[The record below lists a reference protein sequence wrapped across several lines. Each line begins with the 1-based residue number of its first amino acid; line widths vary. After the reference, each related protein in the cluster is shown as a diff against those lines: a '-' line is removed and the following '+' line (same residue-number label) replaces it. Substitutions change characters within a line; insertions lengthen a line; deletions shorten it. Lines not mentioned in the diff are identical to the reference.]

1 MGVPK
6 FYRWISERYPKIN
19 QVITNEAL
27 LPEFDHLYLDM
38 NGIIHGC
45 THPNHLDV
53 SDVLTERDM
62 VLGIMHYL
70 DRIITQIVKPKV
82 SVFMA
87 IDGVAPRAKLN
98 QQRSR
103 RFRSAKDL
111 AEATKSKRIVPTD
124 GAVDSAAN
132 DPYSGAFDS
141 NCITPGTEFLLR
153 ISDCIRY
160 FVRKKIKED
169 PLWRGIS
176 VIFSGPDVPGE
187 GEHKIMQHIRDMRN
201 QPGYRPNTR
210 HCMYGQDADLIM
222 LGLVSHEPHFTLL
235 REIVDFSGGFNR
247 NQNALK
253 EVKKFTKQSDFQ
265 LLHLS
270 ILREYLQLEFAYELD
285 EDAYDLE
292 RIVDDFV
299 FMTFLVGND
308 FLPHMPS
315 LDIGDGA
322 FTLLFDTYKEQR
334 ARWGHGQY
342 LTDSGEISDAARL
355 EAFLEVIGAAETEI
369 FEERAKN
376 QVVMLKKQ
384 RRWDKRDGK
393 TNRTPSDLELSVQEE
408 SKQGEYMAMV
418 VNLKGAKVVEGWRP
432 VGASEKDHKGRYYF
446 EKLHLKPTDV
456 DGHMALR
463 KSYIEGL
470 IWCLAYYYRG
480 CISWG
485 WFFPYHYGPMISDL
499 TNLPE
504 CFDNIKFEVGQPL
517 KPFEQ
522 LMGCLPPASS
532 ALVPRIYR
540 KLMCD
545 HNSPIKQFYPEDFVV
560 DMNGKRNPWEG
571 VNILS
576 FINVNLL
583 KESIKKYCP
592 DSAITA
598 DERHRN
604 RVGKVY
610 CYTYD
615 PAVTVTVPSCNRDI
629 GLPNI
634 VKCNSRVDI
643 SENHSVST
651 VSFKPELIPGT
662 KIPYPG
668 FPSLNVLPIERVEMR
683 NAGVNCFGFP
693 SKYPNMILTMRSL
706 PQLPGAAQLAGNLIG
721 KSIFVN
727 WPMMHEAKVVAVTD
741 SSCEVRMVKKKL
753 KTRKFSPPEVERWNS
768 VSDMMVEQYVAGA
781 SYPGSGGVVIGDIQI
796 RLKVVPLQGMK
807 TSPVDGSSKKL
818 FGKEE
823 ADIPLQVALST
834 SPAPDPRFIERGPMT
849 LKDRFPLKCHVV
861 LTKGKYRGCIGTVM
875 SIVDNSKVGVKV
887 NVIPPEPPFGLAIA
901 RSVQESYI
909 SAKDAAKVLRMD
921 PRIFGKITG
930 NLPFSPGKYDLGL
943 NLKYKDKRCV
953 LGYTRVKKDPS
964 AKKNKKKDAKAWSAG
979 DTVLVVG
986 SKRMSATDESD
997 SAEAEHQKI
1006 LWEYTPKAV
1015 RLVAAYKNAFPHLFA
1030 AIAKAPEGRF
1040 YDSKRVFGPKGDDVC
1055 AKVLQWLKGT
1065 ETAAMPRLPH
1075 TTDAMPVAA
1084 VHAVQRAADVRTS
1097 SLDGATTESNVKV
1110 PPSALYREGST
1121 AATDVL
1127 MASEHSV
1134 SAPPELGD
1142 RIANLCANGV
1152 PFGARGTVVA
1162 IHDDSEG
1169 CVEVVM
1175 DEEFIGGST
1184 LQGTCANFRGKLCVW
1199 NHLLKISA
1207 ADSAKVVDDILPS
1220 GTGKAVVDKLMHEV
1234 TQQTEPVQA
1243 APVPAAPQKVAAK
1256 PKARAP
1262 TPQQQSDSAVPGRD
1276 PKSPWGSPPRSSSAA
1291 RGGRQGAWREAR
1303 GPPDDKATGFTNVGR
1318 NAKNGFQEWKRL
1330 VTQNEL
1336 LASQPSSGS
1345 GKNDTSQELKA
1356 MLGVSTNAVASHGDA
1371 SAGLVGGNG
1380 NIEKNK
1386 IGVNGDPT
1394 HPMAGTSTG
1403 PSPVDASAGLKA
1415 LLGVPPQKT
1424 HQPAPAE
1431 GSAADVLMQMMLK
1444 DVPAP
1449 LPAPLPIQ
1457 TAPRPAFNFSYVKE
1471 GEEVPEPRQHMGQNQ
1486 PPMPINHM
1494 PPHMMPQYVPQQA
1507 PPMHMMPPHM
1517 MQPVYHGMNIQPT
1530 ANPHPLPAMGNG
1542 TSQAQVSRPVPKAN
1556 KIATTKPSKVGSIVP
1571 SVVVKAKK

>member
-82 SVFMA
+82 SVYMA

-111 AEATKSKRIVPTD
+111 AAAMESQRIVPLD
-124 GAVDSAAN
+124 GADVGAV

-153 ISDCIRY
+153 ISNCIRY
-160 FVRKKIKED
+160 FIRKKIKED
-169 PLWRGIS
+169 PLWRNLSI
-176 VIFSGPDVPGE
+176 IFSGPEVPGE

-201 QPGYRPNTR
+201 QPGYQPNTR

-235 REIVDFSGGFNR
+235 REIVDFSGGFSR
-247 NQNALK
+247 NDNALK

-285 EDAYDLE
+285 ENTYNLE
-292 RIVDDFV
+292 RLIDDFV

-308 FLPHMPS
+308 FLPHMPT

-322 FTLLFDTYKEQR
+322 FTLLFETYNEQR
-334 ARWGHGQY
+334 VQWGQDQY
-342 LTDSGEISDAARL
+342 LTNAGEISDAARL
-355 EAFLEVIGAAETEI
+355 EAYLKVIGAAEGDI
-369 FEERAKN
+369 FEEREKN
-376 QVVMLKKQ
+376 QEVLLKKQ
-384 RRWDKRDGK
+384 RKWDKRDGK
-393 TNRTPSDLELSVQEE
+393 LDRTPSDFELKAKED
-408 SKQGEYMAMV
+408 SKQNEYMDMV
-418 VNLKGAKVVEGWRP
+418 QTMMADASVEGSKVVDGWTP
-432 VGASEKDHKGRYYF
+432 MDSSEKDYKGRYYF

-456 DGHMALR
+456 DGHLALR
-463 KSYIEGL
+463 KAYIEGL

-485 WFFPYHYGPMISDL
+485 WFFPYHYGPMLSDL

-504 CFDNIKFEVGQPL
+504 VFKSINFEVGQPL

-532 ALVPRIYR
+532 ALVPPVYR
-540 KLMCD
+540 KLMSSAV
-545 HNSPIKQFYPEDFVV
+545 SPIKEFYPEDFVV

-576 FINVNLL
+576 FIDVNLL
-583 KESIKKYCP
+583 KSSIEKHCP
-592 DSAITA
+592 DSALTV

-604 RVGKVY
+604 RVGKVF

-615 PAVTVTVPSCNRDI
+615 AAVNDMVPSCNRDI

-634 VKCNSRVDI
+634 VKCNSRVDVL
-643 SENHSVST
+643 ENPATST

-668 FPSLNVLPIERVEMR
+668 FPSLNVLPMESVELR

-693 SKYPNMILTMRSL
+693 SKYPNMILTMHTL
-706 PQLPGAAQLAGNLIG
+706 PQLPGALQLAGNFIG
-721 KSIFVN
+721 KTIFVN
-727 WPMMHEAKVVAVTD
+727 WPMMHEAKVVAVSD
-741 SSCEVRMVKKKL
+741 PSCEVRMVKKKL
-753 KTRKFSPPEVERWNS
+753 KTRKFTPAEIQRWNA
-768 VSDMMVEQYVAGA
+768 VSETAKEQYLAGA
-781 SYPGSGGVVIGDIQI
+781 SYPGSGGVSIGDVQI

-807 TSPVDGSSKKL
+807 TSPVDGSSKRV

-823 ADIPLQVALST
+823 ADIPIQMALSN

-849 LKDRFPLKCHVV
+849 LKDRFPSKCRVV
-861 LTKGKYRGCIGTVM
+861 LTKGKYRGCIGTVL
-875 SIVDNSKVGVKV
+875 STADTDKAGVKV
-887 NVIPPEPPFGLAIA
+887 QVIPPEPPFGLAIA

-909 SAKDAAKVLRMD
+909 SASDAAKVLRID
-921 PRIFGKITG
+921 PRIFGKVTG
-930 NLPFSPGKYDLGL
+930 NLFFRPGKYDLGL
-943 NLKYKDKRCV
+943 NLKYKDGRSV
-953 LGYTRVKKDPS
+953 LGYTRVKKDPYS
-964 AKKNKKKDAKAWSAG
+964 QNNKKKDAKAWSAG

-986 SKRMSATDESD
+986 SKRMSNAEGSD
-997 SAEAEHQKI
+997 SGGEEKQRVI
-1006 LWEYTPKAV
+1006 WEYTPKAV

-1030 AIAKAPEGRF
+1030 ALSKAPEERS
-1040 YDSKRVFGPKGDDVC
+1040 YDAKRVFGPKGEVMC
-1055 AKVLQWLKGT
+1055 AKVLEWLKST

-1075 TTDAMPVAA
+1075 NTDAMPAAA
-1084 VHAVQRAADVRTS
+1084 VHAVQRAADVRS
-1097 SLDGATTESNVKV
+1097 STLETNGAVKESNVKV

-1121 AATDVL
+1121 AATDL
-1127 MASEHSV
+1127 LLASEHSV

-1142 RIANLCANGV
+1142 RVANLCANGV

-1162 IHDDSEG
+1162 IHDPSEG

-1207 ADSAKVVDDILPS
+1207 ADSKAVVDSIIPA
-1220 GTGKAVVDKLMHEV
+1220 GTGKAVVDKLMKDVHEAK
-1234 TQQTEPVQA
+1234 PVQKESTGDDA
-1243 APVPAAPQKVAAK
+1243 SGEATNKATARASTPPKQGVAA
-1256 PKARAP
+1256 A
-1262 TPQQQSDSAVPGRD
+1262 SGRD
-1276 PKSPWGSPPRSSSAA
+1276 RKNPWGGSPPRSNSAA
-1291 RGGRQGAWREAR
+1291 RGGRQVAWKNAR
-1303 GPPDDKATGFTNVGR
+1303 GPPEKLIGFTNVGR
-1318 NAKNGFQEWKRL
+1318 KAKNGFKEWKKL
-1330 VTQNEL
+1330 VSQNGCNASKPNTTDSDKKGKTQESNSE
-1336 LASQPSSGS
+1336 GM
-1345 GKNDTSQELKA
+1345 LKS
-1356 MLGVSTNAVASHGDA
+1356 MLGVKSDPDTQPPMTSTNTDSS
-1371 SAGLVGGNG
+1371 SA
-1380 NIEKNK
+1380 
-1386 IGVNGDPT
+1386 
-1394 HPMAGTSTG
+1394 
-1403 PSPVDASAGLKA
+1403 DASAGLKA
-1415 LLGVPPQKT
+1415 LLGVAGSNEPRKADQPPPPK
-1424 HQPAPAE
+1424 E
-1431 GSAADVLMQMMLK
+1431 SAADSLMQMMMMK
-1444 DVPAP
+1444 EIPMPPPPQVMPVQQA
-1449 LPAPLPIQ
+1449 
-1457 TAPRPAFNFSYVKE
+1457 TGSAFNFSYVKE
-1471 GEEVPEPRQHMGQNQ
+1471 GDEQPEEPQKGAQ
-1486 PPMPINHM
+1486 PPMNPM
-1494 PPHMMPQYVPQQA
+1494 PPAMAPQYFPPQG
-1507 PPMHMMPPHM
+1507 PPVHMMPPHM
-1517 MQPVYHGMNIQPT
+1517 MAPNMMPPHMMPPNMMPQMHGMNVNQQMARPPPPV
-1530 ANPHPLPAMGNG
+1530 AGNG
-1542 TSQAQVSRPVPKAN
+1542 TTQARASRASKPEAKKTAKKA
-1556 KIATTKPSKVGSIVP
+1556 APMVP